1 VGFCFFMQYADAL
14 RYLYS
19 LGNEVLAAKLGLH
32 NISTLLESV
41 GNPHRRYD
49 SVLIAGTNGKGSVA
63 AFIESV
69 LRKCG
74 LNTGLYT
81 SPHLMRIEERVR
93 VRGNLIAAE
102 DFARLTQQVKD
113 RVGELFDPLAPSHT
127 PGRLDRH
134 PTYFEMVT
142 AIGFC
147 SFAERGVDVAVLEVG
162 LGGRLDAT
170 NVVDPCVAVITNVDY
185 DHQKYLGSRLE
196 EIAAEKAGIIKRR
209 ADAEAGPL
217 SVVCTSDNPVVRTIV
232 EEHCRAA
239 GARCLHPHDEAIVV
253 KEPDALG
260 RFRLK
265 VGFPGLPALD
275 LRLPLP
281 GEHQVRNAI
290 AAIRAVMVLQAE
302 GFPIDA
308 SDIQEG
314 MEAARWPGRLEVVSG
329 DPPIIL
335 DGAHN
340 TAGAEALRNY
350 CERFLAAK
358 RVVLLFGVM
367 RDKDVVEIAGKLF
380 PLASE
385 IVLTAAESERSAEP
399 AWIAAQLPEYRQR
412 YHCTR
417 SPQEALALARSLASP
432 DGIILAAG
440 SLFLVGDLQRALN
453 LEAAA

>member
-1 VGFCFFMQYADAL
+1 MQYADAL

-19 LGNEVLAAKLGLH
+19 LGNEVLTAKLGLH
-32 NISTLLESV
+32 NVSTLLGSL

-63 AFIESV
+63 AFVESV
-69 LRKCG
+69 LRTCG

-93 VRGNLIAAE
+93 VRGHLISAE
-102 DFARLTQQVKD
+102 DFARLTQCVNDK
-113 RVGELFDPLAPSHT
+113 VGELLHPQTPDHA

-134 PTYFEMVT
+134 PTYFELVT

-147 SFAERGVDVAVLEVG
+147 YFAERSVDIAILEVG

-170 NVVDPCVAVITNVDY
+170 NIVDPRVAIITNVAY
-185 DHQKYLGSRLE
+185 DHQKYLGNCLE
-196 EIAAEKAGIIKRR
+196 EIAREKAGIIKPR
-209 ADAEAGPL
+209 ADAMAGPL
-217 SVVCTSDNPVVRTIV
+217 PVVCTSDDPAVRNII
-232 EEHCRAA
+232 EEQCRVT
-239 GARCLHPHDEAIVV
+239 GARCIHALDEARVET
-253 KEPDALG
+253 EPDTLG

-265 VGFPGLPALD
+265 VSFWGGLPLN

-281 GEHQVRNAI
+281 GEHQVRNAV
-290 AAIRAVMVLQAE
+290 AAIRALLVLQVE

-308 SDIQEG
+308 EDIQEG
-314 MEAARWPGRLEVVSG
+314 IEAARWPGRLEIVNG
-329 DPPIIL
+329 NPPILL

-340 TAGAEALRNY
+340 IAGAESLRDY
-350 CERFLAAK
+350 CERFLRSK

-367 RDKDVVEIAGKLF
+367 RDKDVVEIASRLF

-399 AWIAAQLPEYRQR
+399 PWIAAQLPEYQPR

-417 SPQEALALARSLASP
+417 DPQEALSLARSLASP

-440 SLFLVGDLQRALN
+440 SLFLVGDLQRTLQI
-453 LEAAA
+453 EAAA

>member
-1 VGFCFFMQYADAL
+1 MQYTDAL

-19 LGNEVLAAKLGLH
+19 LGNEVLTAKLGLH
-32 NISTLLESV
+32 NISMLLESL
-41 GNPHRRYD
+41 GNPHRRYE

-63 AFIESV
+63 AFVESA
-69 LRKCG
+69 LRRSG
-74 LNTGLYT
+74 MNTGLYT

-93 VRGNLIAAE
+93 VQGRLISAE
-102 DFARLTQQVKD
+102 DVARLTQRVKD
-113 RVGELFDPLAPSHT
+113 KVSELLNPHPSSEAS
-127 PGRLDRH
+127 GRLDRH

-147 SFAERGVDVAVLEVG
+147 YFAERSVDVAVLEVG

-170 NVVDPCVAVITNVDY
+170 NVVDPRVAVITNVDY

-196 EIAAEKAGIIKRR
+196 EIAMEKAGIIKPRS
-209 ADAEAGPL
+209 DAKAGPL
-217 SVVCTSDNPVVRTIV
+217 SVVCTSDDPLVRNIL
-232 EEHCRAA
+232 EEQCRAT
-239 GARCLHPHDEAIVV
+239 GARCLHALDEARVEA
-253 KEPDALG
+253 EPDTLG

-265 VGFPGLPALD
+265 VSFPRGPTLD
-275 LRLPLP
+275 LRIPLP
-281 GEHQVRNAI
+281 GEHQVRNAV
-290 AAIRAVMVLQAE
+290 AAIRALMVLQTE

-308 SDIQEG
+308 EDIKG
-314 MEAARWPGRLEVVSG
+314 GIEAAHWPGRLELVGG

-340 TAGAEALRNY
+340 IAGAESLRKY
-350 CERFLAAK
+350 CEQFLRSK
-358 RVVLLFGVM
+358 RLVLLFGLM
-367 RDKDVVEIAGKLF
+367 RDKDVAEIAGKLF

-399 AWIAAQLPEYRQR
+399 DWIAAQLPEYQQR

-417 SPQEALALARSLASP
+417 SPQEALSVARNLASP

-440 SLFLVGDLQRALN
+440 SLFLVGDLQRTLN

>member
-1 VGFCFFMQYADAL
+1 MQYADAL

-19 LGNEVLAAKLGLH
+19 LGNEVLTAKLGLH
-32 NISTLLESV
+32 NISTLLESL
-41 GNPHRRYD
+41 GKPHRHFD

-63 AFIESV
+63 AFVESV
-69 LRKCG
+69 LRTSG

-93 VRGNLIAAE
+93 VRGGCISAE
-102 DFARLTQQVKD
+102 DFGRLTERVKD
-113 RVGELFDPLAPSHT
+113 QVGELFTPQAANHAPA
-127 PGRLDRH
+127 RLDRH

-142 AIGFC
+142 AIAFC
-147 SFAERGVDVAVLEVG
+147 YFAERNVDIAVLEVG

-170 NVVDPCVAVITNVDY
+170 NVVEPRVAIITNVDY
-185 DHQKYLGSRLE
+185 DHQKYLGNRIE
-196 EIAAEKAGIIKRR
+196 EIAMEKAGIIKPRT
-209 ADAEAGPL
+209 DANVRPI
-217 SVVCTSDNPVVRTIV
+217 SVVCTSDNPTVRNIV
-232 EEHCRAA
+232 EEQCRAA
-239 GARCLHPHDEAIVV
+239 GARCIHALDEVGVEA
-253 KEPDALG
+253 EPDTLG

-265 VGFPGLPALD
+265 VSFPHGVSLD

-281 GEHQVRNAI
+281 GEHQVRNAV
-290 AAIRAVMVLQAE
+290 AAIRALMVLQTE

-308 SDIQEG
+308 ADFKKGI
-314 MEAARWPGRLEVVSG
+314 EATRWPGRLEIIG
-329 DPPIIL
+329 GEPPIIL

-340 TAGAEALRNY
+340 IAGAESLKKY

-358 RVVLLFGVM
+358 RLVLLFGVM

-380 PLASE
+380 PLASD
-385 IVLTAAESERSAEP
+385 IVLTAAESERSAE
-399 AWIAAQLPEYRQR
+399 ADWIAAQLPQYQQR

-417 SPQEALALARSLASP
+417 NPQEALGVARTLAAP

-440 SLFLVGDLQRALN
+440 SLFLVGDLQRTLQ

>member
-1 VGFCFFMQYADAL
+1 MQYADAL

-19 LGNEVLAAKLGLH
+19 LGNEVLTAKLGLH
-32 NISTLLESV
+32 NISTLLESF
-41 GNPHRRYD
+41 GNPHRLYN

-63 AFIESV
+63 ALMESV
-69 LRKCG
+69 LRRSG
-74 LNTGLYT
+74 LNVGLYT

-93 VRGNLIAAE
+93 VQGSPISAE
-102 DFARLTQQVKD
+102 DFARLTGQLKD
-113 RVGELFDPLAPSHT
+113 KVGELLNPQRPQTLSQ
-127 PGRLDRH
+127 LDRH

-147 SFAERGVDVAVLEVG
+147 YFAERQVDVAVLEVG

-170 NVVDPCVAVITNVDY
+170 NISDPRVAVITNVDY

-196 EIAAEKAGIIKRR
+196 EIAVEKAGIIKPRLN
-209 ADAEAGPL
+209 ATDGPL
-217 SVVCTSDNPVVRTIV
+217 SVVCTSDNPVVRNII
-232 EEHCRAA
+232 EERCRAA
-239 GARCLHPHDEAIVV
+239 GARCIHALDEARVEA
-253 KEPDALG
+253 KPDTLG

-265 VGFPGLPALD
+265 VSFPSGFTLD
-275 LRLPLP
+275 LRVPLP
-281 GEHQVRNAI
+281 GEHQVRNAV
-290 AAIRAVMVLQAE
+290 AAVRALMVLQAE

-308 SDIQEG
+308 KAIEEGIQTT
-314 MEAARWPGRLEVVSG
+314 RWPGRLELIDG
-329 DPPIIL
+329 DPPILL

-340 TAGAEALRNY
+340 LAGAESLRKY
-350 CERFLAAK
+350 CEQFLHTR
-358 RVVLLFGVM
+358 RVVLVFGVM
-367 RDKDVVEIAGKLF
+367 RDKDVVEIASKLF
-380 PLASE
+380 PLADE

-399 AWIAAQLPEYRQR
+399 AWIAAQLPEFQSR

-417 SPQEALALARSLASP
+417 SPEEALGVARTLASP

>member
-1 VGFCFFMQYADAL
+1 MQYADAL

-147 SFAERGVDVAVLEVG
+147 YFAERGVDVAVLEVG

-217 SVVCTSDNPVVRTIV
+217 SVVCTSDNPVVRAIV
-232 EEHCRAA
+232 EEHCRAT
-239 GARCLHPHDEAIVV
+239 GSHCLHPLDEARVET
-253 KEPDALG
+253 EPDTLG

-265 VGFPGLPALD
+265 VGFPGLPTLD
-275 LRLPLP
+275 LP
-281 GEHQVRNAI
+281 VS
-290 AAIRAVMVLQAE
+290 VLQWELFLPERYQIKRWGGNVLRAE
-302 GFPIDA
+302 EAGLPPEHA
-308 SDIQEG
+308 AMRLTPGVVQE
-314 MEAARWPGRLEVVSG
+314 LVVVSG
-329 DPPIIL
+329 
-335 DGAHN
+335 GK
-340 TAGAEALRNY
+340 TRQFEADARR
-350 CERFLAAK
+350 EAQQAA
-358 RVVLLFGVM
+358 
-367 RDKDVVEIAGKLF
+367 
-380 PLASE
+380 
-385 IVLTAAESERSAEP
+385 SAP
-399 AWIAAQLPEYRQR
+399 SDNVFA
-412 YHCTR
+412 
-417 SPQEALALARSLASP
+417 
-432 DGIILAAG
+432 
-440 SLFLVGDLQRALN
+440 LQRRVAGVLPVRVDVPHAGESFRFARALV
-453 LEAAA
+453 LDEETTVSFSYKARGR

>member
-1 VGFCFFMQYADAL
+1 MQYADAL

-19 LGNEVLAAKLGLH
+19 LGNEVLTAKLGLH
-32 NISTLLESV
+32 NISTLLESL

-63 AFIESV
+63 AFVESV
-69 LRKCG
+69 LRNCG

-102 DFARLTQQVKD
+102 DFARLTQRVKD
-113 RVGELFDPLAPSHT
+113 KVGELFNSHASNHL
-127 PGRLDRH
+127 PGGLDRH

-147 SFAERGVDVAVLEVG
+147 YFAERGLDVAVLEVG

-170 NVVDPCVAVITNVDY
+170 NVVEPRVVVITNVDY
-185 DHQKYLGSRLE
+185 DHQKYLGHRLE
-196 EIAAEKAGIIKRR
+196 EIAAEKAGIIKPR

-217 SVVCTSDNPVVRTIV
+217 PVICTSDDPLVRTLM
-232 EEHCRAA
+232 EEQCRAT
-239 GARCLHPHDEAIVV
+239 GARCIHALDEARVQA
-253 KEPDALG
+253 EPDALG

-265 VGFPGLPALD
+265 VDFPGVPTLD

-281 GEHQVRNAI
+281 GEHQVRNAV
-290 AAIRAVMVLQAE
+290 AAIRALMVLQAE

-308 SDIQEG
+308 EDMKEG
-314 MEAARWPGRLEVVSG
+314 IEATRWPGRLEFVSG

-340 TAGAEALRNY
+340 IAGAQSLRKY
-350 CERFLAAK
+350 CQRFLRSK
-358 RVVLLFGVM
+358 RVVLVFGVM
-367 RDKDVVEIAGKLF
+367 RDKDVAEIAARLF

-399 AWIAAQLPEYRQR
+399 AWIAAQLSENG
-412 YHCTR
+412 YHYHYAR
-417 SPQEALALARSLASP
+417 NPQEALGVARALAAP
-432 DGIILAAG
+432 DGVILAAG
-440 SLFLVGDLQRALN
+440 SLFLVGDLQRTLQ
-453 LEAAA
+453 LEVAA